1 MIGSLVLG
9 VGTAIGVGIGTLVGG
24 FAGSW
29 VGGMCHEKGFRLF
42 YEKNI

>member
-29 VGGMCHEKGFRLF
+29 VGGYVSREGVSAFL
-42 YEKNI
+42 